1 MEKEQRGKND
11 MKELQRR
18 KDEFKA
24 NWQEY
29 QGKITKFEK
38 REIQREEMLRQ
49 ENMDLQEI
57 EGRRDT
63 FDAKKP
69 TYHTKII
76 QQVHQEI
83 DRKKKAQAGGGET
96 PGGIGGEKER
106 I

>member
-1 MEKEQRGKND
+1 MEKERRGKND

-49 ENMDLQEI
+49 ENMDLSDRRIWKLRGEEI
-57 EGRRDT
+57 HLMPKSQCITRRSYN
-63 FDAKKP
+63 KC
-69 TYHTKII
+69 I
-76 QQVHQEI
+76 
-83 DRKKKAQAGGGET
+83 R
-96 PGGIGGEKER
+96 R
-106 I
+106 